1 LNAIKEEI
9 SRERN
14 DFYKK
19 NNINVLLSHEESNNI
34 EFKKTIEEINKI
46 NGGFLGYEKLVR
58 ILKDDGNEN
67 DQKAMQI
74 KGIIE

>member
-1 LNAIKEEI
+1 MNAIKEEI

>member
-1 LNAIKEEI
+1 MNAIKEEI

-58 ILKDDGNEN
+58 SLKDDGNEN
-67 DQKAMQI
+67 DQKAM
-74 KGIIE
+74 